1 MGVLSSK
8 VKLLDATQLE
18 QVEGRLHALSQRLT
32 KVVENKEAAEE
43 ADKTAK
49 VRFRK
54 FFGVSVFNI
63 S

>member
-49 VRFRK
+49 V
-54 FFGVSVFNI
+54 S
-63 S
+63 